1 MQVEEGNYQCCS
13 RLENAPVYMFQD
25 YRKHIIDSTLS
36 SRKNGTARCRREIGF
51 SGNSRVRNQR
61 VAIKGKIMHERA
73 GERWWWFVYLSFS
86 FFFLCFTN
94 KMQAY
99 FLKKPILIAKLS
111 FFSPRISP
119 YFSCIL
125 ICNTLKHTKTIIYR
139 GENESRI

>member
-86 FFFLCFTN
+86 FFFFMLHEQNAGIFFKKTDFN
-94 KMQAY
+94 RQIIFLFPAY
-99 FLKKPILIAKLS
+99 LSLFFL
-111 FFSPRISP
+111 
-119 YFSCIL
+119 YF
-125 ICNTLKHTKTIIYR
+125 NM
-139 GENESRI
+139 